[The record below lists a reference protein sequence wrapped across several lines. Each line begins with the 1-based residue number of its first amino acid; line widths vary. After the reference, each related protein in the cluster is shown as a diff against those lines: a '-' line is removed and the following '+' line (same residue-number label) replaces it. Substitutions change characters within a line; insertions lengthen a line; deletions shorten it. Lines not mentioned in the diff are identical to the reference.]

1 MALTAGVPPAT
12 PWTLAVRVGVPVA
25 GAVAGSILGA
35 ETVDAYPEN
44 FFGEDELFLPT
55 RRDRAKQ
62 KAAETLAF
70 GVGFAPVPRMT
81 ATTLNFGTRE
91 IFQGLEKQRAD
102 LLESIIQK
110 TRPFTDD
117 AGKPIDA
124 AAAAKIDGCCRGR
137 DCREGTP

>member
-1 MALTAGVPPAT
+1 
-12 PWTLAVRVGVPVA
+12 
-25 GAVAGSILGA
+25 
-35 ETVDAYPEN
+35 
-44 FFGEDELFLPT
+44 
-55 RRDRAKQ
+55 
-62 KAAETLAF
+62 
-70 GVGFAPVPRMT
+70 MT

-124 AAAAKIDGCCRGR
+124 AAAAKIDEIVAAG
-137 DCREGTP
+137 EIVEKGTP